1 MARSLAALARLAVLA
16 LLVWLAADQALAAG
30 WSRRFTLGVLGG
42 LVLFG
47 AGVAL
52 LIVVDWRQLGYSTS
66 AGERRADRAL
76 SAAWPDDKD
85 LDPEDCR

>member
-30 WSRRFTLGVLGG
+30 WSARLTLGVLGG

-52 LIVVDWRQLGYSTS
+52 LIVLDWRHLAYSTD
-66 AGERRADRAL
+66 AGERDADRAL
-76 SAAWPDDKD
+76 AAGWPDDQD
-85 LDPEDCR
+85 LDPGDCR